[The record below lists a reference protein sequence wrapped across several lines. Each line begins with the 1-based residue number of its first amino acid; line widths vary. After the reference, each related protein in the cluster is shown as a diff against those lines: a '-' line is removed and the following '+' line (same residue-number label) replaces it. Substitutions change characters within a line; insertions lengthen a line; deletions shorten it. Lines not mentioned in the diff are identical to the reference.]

1 MQKLRNVLV
10 IFLLLILTA
19 LSLVVLYSVIRFVRT
34 NSPASSTPPPLIVL
48 PNGEGPLPNSATEQA
63 DAGVPIPTIEYSFLY
78 NRDYAGLQEYL
89 NDQAQNWVNLTFNIH
104 SFEVFGVGVSSE
116 KVSSVAC
123 TWPVVDKILCRTAE
137 IEYTAVYKG
146 LLTGGVQADFVLH
159 PLVTLKEDWTEI
171 NRTTTDQ
178 KVEVTYGSTAII
190 TYSGDLCVTS
200 VEENTPSS
208 VQENDLPPLDKSY
221 TIKSKDERRLWPDLG
236 PYIFPTGIDE
246 NFLRIDA
253 YKKAKDAALT
263 PDKVLLLYDFIQAD
277 LLPGGPFYEAIRSF
291 YTPELAQLYGVKGF
305 ELVFLP
311 TRGDP
316 LLRCDGTQVNR

>member
-1 MQKLRNVLV
+1 MIIFAV
-10 IFLLLILTA
+10 IAI
-19 LSLVVLYSVIRFVRT
+19 YSFVIRYIQI
-34 NSPASSTPPPLIVL
+34 NSDLANTTPPPLIVL
-48 PNGEGPLPNSATEQA
+48 PDGEGTLPNAATEQA
-63 DAGVPIPTIEYSFLY
+63 AANVPIPTIEYAFLY

-89 NDQAQNWVNLTFNIH
+89 NGQAQNWVNLTFNIH
-104 SFEVFGVGVSSE
+104 SLDVFGVAFSSE
-116 KVSSVAC
+116 KVSSIAC
-123 TWPVVDKILCRTAE
+123 TWPIVDKILCRTAE

-146 LLTGGVQADFVLH
+146 VLTGGVQADFVLH
-159 PLVTLKEDWTEI
+159 PQVTLKEDWSEI
-171 NRTTTDQ
+171 YRTTTDQ

-190 TYSGDLCVTS
+190 TYSGAFCVTS

-208 VQENDLPPLDKSY
+208 VLENDLPPLDKSY

-253 YKKAKDAALT
+253 YKKAKDSALT
-263 PDKVLLLYDFIQAD
+263 PDKVLVLYDFIQGD
-277 LLPGGPFYEAIRSF
+277 LLPGGQFYEAIRSF
-291 YTPELAQLYGVKGF
+291 YTLELAQLYGVKGF

-316 LLRCDGTQVNR
+316 LLRCDGTSVNR